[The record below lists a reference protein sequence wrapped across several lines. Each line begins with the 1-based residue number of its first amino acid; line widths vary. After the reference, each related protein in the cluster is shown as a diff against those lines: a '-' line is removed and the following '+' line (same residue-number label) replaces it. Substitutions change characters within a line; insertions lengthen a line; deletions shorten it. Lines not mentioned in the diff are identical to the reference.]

1 MRIRANNP
9 SPMTLTGTNTYVI
22 TSADD
27 TSAVLIDPGPEL
39 AEHRENFL
47 TELGDR
53 KLSAII
59 LTHQHDDHSEM
70 LGSVE
75 QWAPEVP
82 VHAVLEKFSRL
93 SRPVADGDM
102 IAFGTDTADVM
113 EVVATPGHT
122 MDSISL
128 IHDHVLYSG
137 DTVLGEGTTIVTHPE
152 GSLGD
157 YLESLDRL
165 IRLLGEGVYST
176 IEPAHGPSIESP
188 AQVIEYYRSH
198 RLERI
203 AQVRAA
209 LAQGATSATEVCDIV
224 YHDVDPSVRA
234 AAEQIVRA
242 QLNYLGALAP
252 DDQM

>member
-9 SPMTLTGTNTYVI
+9 SPMTLTGTNTYVLV
-22 TSADD
+22 SRDD

-47 TELGDR
+47 AEVGDR
-53 KLSAII
+53 RLAAII
-59 LTHQHDDHSEM
+59 LTHQHADHSEM

-82 VHAVLEKFSRL
+82 VYAVLEKFARL
-93 SRPVADGDM
+93 TPPIADGDM
-102 IAFGTDTADVM
+102 IAFGTDTADFM

-137 DTVLGEGTTIVTHPE
+137 DTVLGEGTSIVTHPE

-157 YLESLDRL
+157 YLDSLDRL
-165 IRLLGEGVYST
+165 LRRLDEGAYSR

-188 AQVIEYYRSH
+188 AKVLEYYRSH

-203 AQVRAA
+203 EQVRAA
-209 LAQGATSATEVCDIV
+209 LSQGATTASEVCDVV
-224 YHDVDPSVRA
+224 YHDVDPSVRG

-242 QLNYLGALAP
+242 QLNYLGALAA
-252 DDQM
+252 DDQG

>member
-22 TSADD
+22 GSADD
-27 TSAVLIDPGPEL
+27 TTAVLIDPGPEL
-39 AEHRENFL
+39 AQHRENFL
-47 TELGDR
+47 AELGDR

-59 LTHQHDDHSEM
+59 LTHQHADHSEM

-82 VHAVLEKFSRL
+82 VFAVLEKFGRL
-93 SRPVADGDM
+93 TPPVADGDM
-102 IAFGTDTADVM
+102 IAFGTDTADAM

-152 GSLGD
+152 GSLRD
-157 YLESLDRL
+157 YLSSLDRL
-165 IRLLGEGVYST
+165 LRLLDEGAYST

-188 AQVIEYYRSH
+188 AQVLEYYRSH

-203 AQVRAA
+203 EQVRAA
-209 LAQGATSATEVCDIV
+209 LAQGATRATEVCDIV
-224 YHDVDPSVRA
+224 YHDVDPSVRG

-252 DDQM
+252 DDQG

>member
-47 TELGDR
+47 AQIGER

-59 LTHQHDDHSEM
+59 LTHQHADHSEM

-75 QWAPEVP
+75 AWAPDVP
-82 VHAVLEKFSRL
+82 VYAVLEKFSRL
-93 SRPVADGDM
+93 SSPVADGDM
-102 IAFGTDTADVM
+102 IVFGTDTADMM
-113 EVVATPGHT
+113 EVVSTPGHT
-122 MDSISL
+122 IDSISL

-152 GSLGD
+152 GSLSD

-165 IRLLGEGVYST
+165 IRFHGDGVFVS
-176 IEPAHGPSIESP
+176 IEPAHGPTIESP
-188 AQVIEYYRSH
+188 AEVLAYYRSH

-203 AQVRAA
+203 DQVKAA
-209 LAQGATSATEVCDIV
+209 LAQGARTASAVCDIV
-224 YHDVDPSVRA
+224 YHDVDPSVRG

-242 QLNYLGALAP
+242 QLNYLGALMP
-252 DDQM
+252 KDG

>member
-22 TSADD
+22 NSADD
-27 TSAVLIDPGPEL
+27 TSSVLIDPGPEL
-39 AEHRENFL
+39 AEHRDNFL
-47 TELGDR
+47 AEIGDR
-53 KLSAII
+53 RLTAIV
-59 LTHQHDDHSEM
+59 LTHQHADHSEM

-75 QWAPEVP
+75 QWAPDVP
-82 VHAVLEKFSRL
+82 VYAVLEKFSRL
-93 SRPVADGDM
+93 TPPVADGDR
-102 IAFGTDTADVM
+102 IAFGTDTTDVL

-128 IHDHVLYSG
+128 IHDHVVYSG

-152 GSLGD
+152 GSLRD

-165 IRLLGEGVYST
+165 LRLLDEGRYSS

-188 AQVIEYYRSH
+188 AQVLEYYRSH

-203 AQVRAA
+203 EQVRAA
-209 LAQGATSATEVCDIV
+209 LAQGAASATDVCDIV
-224 YHDVDPSVRA
+224 YHDVDPSVRG

-242 QLNYLGALAP
+242 QLNYLGALTP
-252 DDQM
+252 EDE

>member
-9 SPMTLTGTNTYVI
+9 SPMTLTGTNTYVLV
-22 TSADD
+22 SRDD

-39 AEHRENFL
+39 AEHRENIL
-47 TELGDR
+47 AEVGDR

-59 LTHQHDDHSEM
+59 LTHQHADHSEM

-82 VHAVLEKFSRL
+82 VYAVLEEFARL
-93 SRPVADGDM
+93 TPPIVDGDM
-102 IAFGTDTADVM
+102 IAFGTDLADVI

-122 MDSISL
+122 MDSVSL
-128 IHDHVLYSG
+128 IHDHVLFSG

-165 IRLLGEGVYST
+165 IRLLDEGAYST
-176 IEPAHGPSIESP
+176 IEPAHGPSIKAP
-188 AQVIEYYRSH
+188 DGVLEYYRSH

-203 AQVRAA
+203 EQVRAA
-209 LAQGATSATEVCDIV
+209 LAQGATTATEVCDIV
-224 YHDVDPSVRA
+224 YHDVDPSVRG

-242 QLNYLGALAP
+242 QLNYLGALAA
-252 DDQM
+252 DDWS

>member
-22 TSADD
+22 ASADD
-27 TSAVLIDPGPEL
+27 TSAVLIDPGPEM

-47 TELGDR
+47 AAVGDR
-53 KLSAII
+53 SLAAII
-59 LTHQHDDHSEM
+59 LTHQHADHSEM

-82 VHAVLEKFSRL
+82 VYAVLEKFSRL
-93 SRPVADGDM
+93 SSPVRDGDS
-102 IAFGTDTADVM
+102 IPFGTGTADVM

-152 GSLGD
+152 GSLRD
-157 YLESLDRL
+157 YLASIDRL
-165 IRLLGEGVYST
+165 LRLLDEGAYSA

-188 AQVIEYYRSH
+188 REVLEYYRSH

-203 AQVRAA
+203 EQVRAA
-209 LAQGATSATEVCDIV
+209 LAQGAVSATEVCDIV
-224 YHDVDPSVRA
+224 YHDVDPSVRG

-242 QLNYLGALAP
+242 QLNYLGALAA
-252 DDQM
+252 DDQG

>member
-27 TSAVLIDPGPEL
+27 TSVVLIDPGPEL
-39 AEHRENFL
+39 AEHRDNFL
-47 TELGDR
+47 AEIGDR
-53 KLSAII
+53 KLTAII
-59 LTHQHDDHSEM
+59 LTHQHADHSEM

-75 QWAPEVP
+75 QWAPDVP
-82 VHAVLEKFSRL
+82 VYAVLEKFSRL
-93 SRPVADGDM
+93 SPPVADGDM
-102 IAFGTDTADVM
+102 IAFGTDTTDAM
-113 EVVATPGHT
+113 EVVSTPGHT

-165 IRLLGEGVYST
+165 IRLHDNGVFMS
-176 IEPAHGPSIESP
+176 IEPAHGPTIESP
-188 AQVIEYYRSH
+188 AEVLTYYRSH
-198 RLERI
+198 RLERVE
-203 AQVRAA
+203 QVKAA
-209 LAQGATSATEVCDIV
+209 LAEGARTASAVCDIV
-224 YHDVDPSVRA
+224 YHDVDPSVRG

-242 QLNYLGALAP
+242 QLNYLGALMP
-252 DDQM
+252 EDG

>member
-22 TSADD
+22 ASADD
-27 TSAVLIDPGPEL
+27 TTAVLIDPGPEL
-39 AEHRENFL
+39 AQHRENFL
-47 TELGDR
+47 AELGDR

-59 LTHQHDDHSEM
+59 LTHQHADHSEM

-75 QWAPEVP
+75 RWAPEVP
-82 VHAVLEKFSRL
+82 VYAVLEKFGRL
-93 SRPVADGDM
+93 APPVADGDM

-113 EVVATPGHT
+113 EVIATPGHT

-152 GSLGD
+152 GSLRD

-165 IRLLGEGVYST
+165 IRLHDNGVFTS
-176 IEPAHGPSIESP
+176 IEPAHGPTIESS
-188 AQVIEYYRSH
+188 AEVLTYYRRH

-203 AQVRAA
+203 EQVKAA
-209 LAQGATSATEVCDIV
+209 LGEGARTASAVCDIV
-224 YHDVDPSVRA
+224 YHDVDPSVRG

-242 QLNYLGALAP
+242 QLNYLGALMP
-252 DDQM
+252 EDG